1 MYGVTTDRRRARDAR
16 RKQIR
21 RRRFM
26 VLVLAVTLVSLAV
39 WAATALPT
47 STPAKVPATV
57 ADPTFGATPVADQIV
72 IAHVADVPVVLPVPG
87 EATTAIAYHPVGT
100 PEAVAFAPQGEC
112 VSGGGIGRRL
122 ADIFKSGGGVQY
134 YLIAGEGGDAS
145 AATAGLSVGAAPGS
159 SIVSPVDGVVTS
171 VKEYDLLGRHP
182 DVQVDIRLAADPTL
196 LLVLTHV
203 DKVRVQPGEQLVA
216 GETPIGEVR
225 AFARELDQALRRF
238 TSDNGDHAQLM
249 VLRVASELGE
259 F

>member
-21 RRRFM
+21 RRRFA

-39 WAATALPT
+39 WAAAALPT

-57 ADPTFGATPVADQIV
+57 ADPTFGATPVAEQIV
-72 IAHVADVPVVLPVPG
+72 IARVEEVPIVLPVPS

-122 ADIFKSGGGVQY
+122 ADIFSSGGGVQY
-134 YLIAGEGGDAS
+134 YLIDSEGAGS
-145 AATAGLSVGAAPGS
+145 SPATAGLSVGAAPGS
-159 SIVSPVDGVVTS
+159 SIVSPVDGVVTA
-171 VKEYDLLGRHP
+171 VKEYELMGRHP
-182 DVQVDIRLAADPTL
+182 DIQVDIRLASDPTL

-203 DKVRVQPGEQLVA
+203 DHVQVAPGEEVVA
-216 GETPIGEVR
+216 GETMVGEVR
-225 AFARELDQALRRF
+225 AFARELDQALRAF

>member
-21 RRRFM
+21 RRRFL

-47 STPAKVPATV
+47 ATPADVPKTV
-57 ADPTFGATPVADQIV
+57 VDPTFGASPVTDQIV
-72 IAHVADVPVVLPVPG
+72 IAHVGEVPVVLPVPS
-87 EATTAIAYHPVGT
+87 ESTTAIAYHPVGT

-112 VSGGGIGRRL
+112 VSGGGLGRRL
-122 ADIFKSGGGVQY
+122 ADIFKSGGEVQY
-134 YLIAGEGGDAS
+134 YLIDGEGGDTS
-145 AATAGLSVGAAPGS
+145 EATSGLSVGAVPGS
-159 SIVSPVDGVVTS
+159 SVVSPVDGVVTA

-182 DVQVDIRLAADPTL
+182 DVEVDIRLSADPTL
-196 LLVLTHV
+196 MLVLTHV
-203 DKVRVQPGEQLVA
+203 TDVQVKPGEQLVA
-216 GETPIGEVR
+216 GETAIGEVR
-225 AFARELDQALRRF
+225 AFARQFDQALSRF

>member
-1 MYGVTTDRRRARDAR
+1 MYGVTTDRRRAREAR

-21 RRRFM
+21 RRRFV
-26 VLVLAVTLVSLAV
+26 VLVITVILVSCAV

-47 STPAKVPATV
+47 ATPAKVPETI
-57 ADPTFGATPVADQIV
+57 ADPTFGATPAGEQIV
-72 IAHVADVPVVLPVPG
+72 IAHVDEVPVVLPVPS

-100 PEAVAFAPQGEC
+100 PEAVAFAPRGEC
-112 VSGGGIGRRL
+112 VSGGGLGRQL

-134 YLIAGEGGDAS
+134 YLIDGEGGDAS
-145 AATAGLSVGAAPGS
+145 ESTAGLSVGAAPGS
-159 SIVSPVDGVVTS
+159 PIVSPVDGVVTA

-182 DVQVDIRLAADPTL
+182 DVEVDIRLASDPTL
-196 LLVLTHV
+196 MLVLTHV
-203 DKVRVQPGEQLVA
+203 ADVQVEPGVEVVA
-216 GETPIGEVR
+216 GETQIGEVR